1 MAFEWHQKI
10 PLRLKLIGQ
19 DILLLPGTSRRTRLK
34 YHLNI
39 FQEFKRFKS
48 RAIQYIKEKV
58 IETRKFRPIC
68 EYIQLLYL

>member
-39 FQEFKRFKS
+39 FQEVQKIQIKS
-48 RAIQYIKEKV
+48 HSIHKGESNRNNEI
-58 IETRKFRPIC
+58 
-68 EYIQLLYL
+68 